1 MANRYWIGGTGDWT
15 DTAHWSDA
23 QNGVGGFS
31 VPTQADNVF
40 FTSNSGTGTITV
52 NAIASMLDFDVTGLA
67 QNITLANAAYA
78 FNVYGSLALSTKLA
92 TSFTGTGYL
101 YLKATSTG
109 KTITSN
115 GNTSGWNRLY
125 FDGVGGTWTNQ
136 DDWNSVTS
144 TNLTNGTWNQSIY
157 NISNRAFG
165 YGVGTAILTMTSGT
179 FLTTEGCYFHINSG
193 GKTFNCGTGKIKNIS
208 TTGGGNLYVGTNTF
222 YDVEAYCISS
232 GGGSGLCTFRNL
244 TVTHNGVNGFIALN
258 EGLPSWVINGTF
270 TVSGYNAA
278 ERRISVP
285 GLIGTQRTITVNGSI
300 IASNV
305 DFRDIKGA
313 GTANWD
319 LSGIDGGSGDCGG
332 NSGII
337 FTPSQTLYFK
347 HTSGAVN
354 LSDSSKWFT
363 TDGGSTLGRTPLPQ
377 DYAYFTANSFAGT
390 STITF
395 NMPRFCGF
403 DMSGVN
409 QAVTLSQN
417 ITIEFYGDYIL
428 GNNIITSL
436 VYPSSV
442 NLFGK
447 SGVECKFNSYAKSL
461 GASGIIIYRNIY
473 RNYSD
478 INMGTANTSQFYLG
492 NAVFYLNG
500 YNLSSYSYNHINN
513 ISGYYGG
520 YFYAGSGTITINV
533 GMLDI
538 YRTRFIAETSTIVM
552 NNSGTPDINISI
564 GSIFGSL
571 VTINKLILQGT
582 ITGNYIIG
590 QGNGS
595 TTINELTINAGKKV
609 KFEGGRTFSI
619 GKLTA
624 NGTSGNLIS
633 IGSTTTTKANIT
645 YTGGIQPNIKFAD
658 ISYIN
663 ATNAFKVRASI
674 DSGNNT
680 NITFNTAKFW
690 VGGTGNI
697 NDISH
702 WSNSSGGAGGAVL
715 PTLNDDVFFDENSLG
730 ADSQTITINAAFDC
744 LSLDFEYLVNT
755 MTLTNA
761 VYNLSIYGGL
771 FLSTKLTTNFTST
784 GYLYL
789 KATTSVGIYANGT
802 TKNWNR
808 IYFDGVGGTWTN
820 QDDWNADTSA
830 MYHVNGTWNTN
841 NFTFKTT
848 LDYILQNGVSYGKTL
863 TLNSSYFYVRDFH
876 DGSGSPWGQF
886 SINAGTSNI
895 YCSRNFKASTSPR
908 NFYDVYADGFDG
920 FNCHTYNNLTIVA
933 SSLTSFAEFRLFSVG
948 ITVNGTLTLKGY
960 NSTNRRTFIYNYVFG
975 TQNNMNLSNAV
986 FENVDFRDIK
996 GAGTANW
1003 DLSGIDGGSGDC
1015 GGNSGIIFTPAQ
1027 PQWYKHTSGDCSWSD
1042 STKWFSDQAKTIAGR
1057 VPLPQDDATF
1067 DATSFTGVSTL
1078 NVNCTRIGRSLNM
1091 EGVNQDVTF
1100 SLAKAIE
1107 CYGSFVL
1114 GNNITCYGGFS
1125 KNLLG
1130 IGDFV
1135 INTFNK
1141 NIPSNFTI
1149 YRGNYTANSNITLI
1163 GEAGNQMLIN
1173 GGNFNLN
1180 GFNLSCILFSTV
1192 TSGTVNL
1199 GSGTINLVSG
1209 NPVWSSY
1216 TSISSNTNLIATNS
1230 TISLQTNSNPTNDNP
1245 RIDALNKVFGK
1256 VIIGGN
1262 TTKAQQIVQSCT
1274 INELIINEGK
1284 KLNISAGKTVS
1295 IGNLTAIGTSINPI
1309 TIGSTTTGSTFTLNK
1324 TQPLNEKIE
1333 CDYLI
1338 LQDSK
1343 VQPAKTW
1350 YAGKNS
1356 VNNGNNTGWDFDVF
1370 HSRDIILQPNKRIL
1384 VDSNGRIVW

>member
-337 FTPSQTLYFK
+337 FTP
-347 HTSGAVN
+347 
-354 LSDSSKWFT
+354 
-363 TDGGSTLGRTPLPQ
+363 
-377 DYAYFTANSFAGT
+377 
-390 STITF
+390 
-395 NMPRFCGF
+395 
-403 DMSGVN
+403 
-409 QAVTLSQN
+409 
-417 ITIEFYGDYIL
+417 
-428 GNNIITSL
+428 
-436 VYPSSV
+436 
-442 NLFGK
+442 
-447 SGVECKFNSYAKSL
+447 
-461 GASGIIIYRNIY
+461 
-473 RNYSD
+473 
-478 INMGTANTSQFYLG
+478 
-492 NAVFYLNG
+492 
-500 YNLSSYSYNHINN
+500 
-513 ISGYYGG
+513 
-520 YFYAGSGTITINV
+520 
-533 GMLDI
+533 
-538 YRTRFIAETSTIVM
+538 
-552 NNSGTPDINISI
+552 
-564 GSIFGSL
+564 
-571 VTINKLILQGT
+571 
-582 ITGNYIIG
+582 
-590 QGNGS
+590 
-595 TTINELTINAGKKV
+595 
-609 KFEGGRTFSI
+609 
-619 GKLTA
+619 
-624 NGTSGNLIS
+624 
-633 IGSTTTTKANIT
+633 
-645 YTGGIQPNIKFAD
+645 
-658 ISYIN
+658 
-663 ATNAFKVRASI
+663 
-674 DSGNNT
+674 
-680 NITFNTAKFW
+680 
-690 VGGTGNI
+690 
-697 NDISH
+697 
-702 WSNSSGGAGGAVL
+702 
-715 PTLNDDVFFDENSLG
+715 
-730 ADSQTITINAAFDC
+730 
-744 LSLDFEYLVNT
+744 
-755 MTLTNA
+755 
-761 VYNLSIYGGL
+761 
-771 FLSTKLTTNFTST
+771 
-784 GYLYL
+784 
-789 KATTSVGIYANGT
+789 
-802 TKNWNR
+802 
-808 IYFDGVGGTWTN
+808 
-820 QDDWNADTSA
+820 
-830 MYHVNGTWNTN
+830 
-841 NFTFKTT
+841 
-848 LDYILQNGVSYGKTL
+848 
-863 TLNSSYFYVRDFH
+863 
-876 DGSGSPWGQF
+876 
-886 SINAGTSNI
+886 
-895 YCSRNFKASTSPR
+895 
-908 NFYDVYADGFDG
+908 
-920 FNCHTYNNLTIVA
+920 
-933 SSLTSFAEFRLFSVG
+933 
-948 ITVNGTLTLKGY
+948 
-960 NSTNRRTFIYNYVFG
+960 
-975 TQNNMNLSNAV
+975 
-986 FENVDFRDIK
+986 
-996 GAGTANW
+996 
-1003 DLSGIDGGSGDC
+1003 
-1015 GGNSGIIFTPAQ
+1015 AQ

-1042 STKWFSDQAKTIAGR
+1042 STKWFRDQAKTIAGR